1 MVTFGMGITI
11 SEQEMPVC
19 EQLCRSAWVTA
30 SLTNDLF
37 SWPKEREA
45 AIKAGQA
52 DVVNAIWVIMG
63 EHKISEDDAKAL
75 CRKKIKENVAE
86 YVHVVEKNKMR
97 TDLSLD
103 LRKYIESLQYSL
115 SGNVVWSLR
124 CPRYHP
130 EILYSKSQR
139 EYMTNGI
146 PRPLNGK
153 DDKSHRNE
161 SRMEISQR
169 PPSTLGFDSVN
180 GDSER
185 RGTKRPFDDVQ
196 LSEISGKPNGK
207 PQFNKTKSSRR
218 LSESTK
224 KPNGIGGS
232 SNQHGQS
239 ATHQSNGIEISS
251 STNLMDDS
259 STAIQELPDEILTD
273 DLPDLDKEVGRFQFT
288 LEPLLTT
295 RWSRSS

>member
-11 SEQEMPVC
+11 LEQEMPVC

-45 AIKAGQA
+45 AITAGQA

-86 YVHVVEKNKMR
+86 YVHVVERNRMR

-130 EILYSKSQR
+130 EISYSKSQR

-146 PRPLNGK
+146 PRSLNGK
-153 DDKSHRNE
+153 NDKSPRNE
-161 SRMEISQR
+161 SRKEISQH
-169 PPSTLGFDSVN
+169 PPNPLQSDSVN
-180 GDSER
+180 CDGIR
-185 RGTKRPFDDVQ
+185 RGIKRPFDDVQ
-196 LSEISGKPNGK
+196 LSKIASNPNGK
-207 PQFNKTKSSRR
+207 MHVNKTKSSRR
-218 LSESTK
+218 LSESTN

-232 SNQHGQS
+232 SIRHGVNG
-239 ATHQSNGIEISS
+239 THQSNGIEISRG
-251 STNLMDDS
+251 TDLIDEL
-259 STAIQELPDEILTD
+259 STAIQDLPDDILTE

-288 LEPLLTT
+288 L
-295 RWSRSS
+295 